1 MPLPISLYHP
11 LSDNP
16 FLSPFHFHFFLL
28 EEEHENKVFEN
39 SIVDFEEDN
48 RVLMNLIRKFGGT
61 VTDTIDEKTT
71 HVITQFQCEHLL
83 PTQLIGPV
91 VFVTL
96 SWIIKMFQ
104 IGKFLEPSEA
114 IDFPCPIHPIP
125 ESSEVV
131 NINININNN
140 YKLLIIII
148 IIIIIYS

>member
-1 MPLPISLYHP
+1 MIDWWILDSLRLKILLPISLYHP

-16 FLSPFHFHFFLL
+16 FLSPFHFHFFQL
-28 EEEHENKVFEN
+28 EEGPEIN
-39 SIVDFEEDN
+39 ILDFEEN
-48 RVLMNLIRKFGGT
+48 YRVVKNLIRKFGGT
-61 VTDTIDEKTT
+61 VTDTIEQKTT

-96 SWIIKMFQ
+96 SWILKMFQ
-104 IGKFLEPSEA
+104 LGKYFEPSES

-131 NINININNN
+131 HNKKN
-140 YKLLIIII
+140 YYYYYLNHH
-148 IIIIIYS
+148 Y